1 MLWMRV
7 EWRRE
12 DRMDFVPF
20 LNKWLHLLSM
30 IGMLGG
36 TAFAWFVLHPALEGR
51 ADDPDAR
58 SIWRKYGMLQGIL
71 WLIVLITG
79 FLNYYFLMTTVV
91 GTYHMLLGMKI
102 MLAILMFVL
111 AMLAA
116 HPAPGLE
123 KWTKNKSPWL
133 AVILLMGIVAVGISA
148 HLNINRVNG
157 KLIKPATATANP
169 PEAPPSAG

>member
-1 MLWMRV
+1 
-7 EWRRE
+7 
-12 DRMDFVPF
+12 MDFIPF

-36 TAFAWFVLHPALEGR
+36 TAIAWFVLHPALKDR
-51 ADDPDAR
+51 MDDPDSRA
-58 SIWRKYGMLQGIL
+58 IWRKYGMLQGIL
-71 WLIVLITG
+71 WVIVLATG
-79 FLNYYFLMTTVV
+79 FLNYYFLRATVV

-102 MLAILMFVL
+102 MLALLMFIL
-111 AMLAA
+111 AMAAA

-123 KWTKNKSPWL
+123 KWTKNKGPWL

-157 KLIKPATATANP
+157 KLIKHET
-169 PEAPPSAG
+169 PSPFPIQAFPGDPGAG

>member
-1 MLWMRV
+1 MV
-7 EWRRE
+7 
-12 DRMDFVPF
+12 FVPF
-20 LNKWLHLLSM
+20 LVKWLHLLSM

-36 TAFAWFVLHPALEGR
+36 TAVAWFVLHPALKDR
-51 ADDPDAR
+51 AEDPDAR
-58 SIWRKYGMLQGIL
+58 GIWRKYGILQGIL

-79 FLNYYFLMTTVV
+79 FLNYYFLMPTVV

-102 MLAILMFVL
+102 MLALLMFVL

-123 KWTKNKSPWL
+123 KWTRNKGPFL
-133 AVILLMGIVAVGISA
+133 AVILLMGVVAVGISA

-157 KLIKPATATANP
+157 KLIKPLTGAV
-169 PEAPPSAG
+169 APAPDAR